1 MKVTIELIDELR
13 SRVNVTY
20 EEAKRTLEKND
31 GDLVKSIIELE
42 AKKGTKSSGTVRVNQ
57 KESFESFVDK
67 ALQLRLNVRN
77 KDNEVLLNVPLVLAG
92 LVFLMAFWVVVV
104 CLVIAIVYS
113 CKIRIYKANK
123 YTNVNDIKQTIK
135 QGVNK
140 MKSTTEKI
148 FKEDDF
154 KVTQEDDKIN
164 DDNDDDNEITIE

>member
-20 EEAKRTLEKND
+20 DEAKRTLEKND

-42 AKKGTKSSGTVRVNQ
+42 AKKGAKSAGTVHVSQ
-57 KESFESFVDK
+57 KESFESFIDK

-92 LVFLMAFWVVVV
+92 LVFLMAFWVVIVS
-104 CLVIAIVYS
+104 LVIAIVYS

-135 QGVNK
+135 QGVSK

-148 FKEDDF
+148 FEGEDF
-154 KVTQEDDKIN
+154 KVTQEDDDK
-164 DDNDDDNEITIE
+164 DDDNEIIIE

>member
-20 EEAKRTLEKND
+20 EEAKSTLEKND

-42 AKKGTKSSGTVRVNQ
+42 AKKGAKSAGTVKVSQ
-57 KESFESFVDK
+57 KDSFESFIDK
-67 ALQLRLNVRN
+67 ALQLRLNVRS

-92 LVFLMAFWVVVV
+92 LVFLMAFWVVAV

-123 YTNVNDIKQTIK
+123 YSNVNDIKESIK

-140 MKSTTEKI
+140 MKNTTEKI

-154 KVTQEDDKIN
+154 KVTSEDDKK
-164 DDNDDDNEITIE
+164 DEDNEIIIE